1 MIAITDHPEGCIL
14 PVHAQPGARR
24 SGIVGEHAGALKVTT
39 TAPPEHGKANQ
50 AIAEVLRETLGLKR
64 SQIELLNGATS
75 REKRFLIRGLGRDET
90 VERIEAHL
98 LR

>member
-24 SGIVGEHAGALKVTT
+24 SGIVGEHAGSLKVAT